1 MTANSSLQWRTYE
14 GETLK
19 KAIERR
25 VMEMERAVDI
35 ALQVARGLQKA
46 LEKGIVH
53 RDVKPANI
61 LLTDD
66 GVAKIVDFGLGRI

>member
-1 MTANSSLQWRTYE
+1 MAYSES
-14 GETLK
+14 ETLK
-19 KAIERR
+19 KAIERG
-25 VMEMERAVDI
+25 VMEEERAVDI

-46 LEKGIVH
+46 HEKGAVH